1 MRAILSVSDKSGIV
15 DFARGLHGLGVEIHS
30 TGGTKKALEEA
41 GIPVRSVEDLTRFPE
56 ILDGRVKTLHPG
68 VHAGILARRDL
79 PDHLSQ
85 LAERGLV
92 AIDLVAVNLYP
103 FVQTVSREGTTLEEA
118 IEMAEMILDNGPIA
132 ITQAK
137 HVINRGLEMPI
148 EKALHIESEG
158 YEVCIPTQD
167 RVEALVA
174 FKEKRKPEFKGE

>member
-1 MRAILSVSDKSGIV
+1 
-15 DFARGLHGLGVEIHS
+15 VE
-30 TGGTKKALEEA
+30 AEEA
-41 GIPVRSVEDLTRFPE
+41 LRI
-56 ILDGRVKTLHPG
+56 
-68 VHAGILARRDL
+68 
-79 PDHLSQ
+79 
-85 LAERGLV
+85 GLV
-92 AIDLVAVNLYP
+92 NRIAP
-103 FVQTVSREGTTLEEA
+103 EGKALEEA

-137 HVINRGLEMPI
+137 YVINRGLEMPI